1 MHRIF
6 DRTAITTI
14 AAMTAGLLTCTTLS
28 TAALAEGRDAA
39 LIKRGALLVSVGD
52 CVTCHTPFK
61 MGANGPEKDMAR
73 GLSGHPEGLK
83 LTPPP
88 RLDAEWNWGGS
99 ATMTAFVGPWGI
111 SYSANLTPDRE
122 TGIGAWKEKDFIQAM
137 RTGKHL
143 GVARPLLPPMP
154 WQGLS
159 GLPEKDLQAIY
170 AYLMSLPAVKNRVPE
185 PVPPDVLAA
194 KVAGR

>member
-1 MHRIF
+1 MHLIF
-6 DRTAITTI
+6 NRTTI
-14 AAMTAGLLTCTTLS
+14 AVGLLTCATLS
-28 TAALAEGRDAA
+28 AAAFAEGRDAA

-61 MGANGPEKDMAR
+61 MGANGPEKDIAK
-73 GLSGHPEGLK
+73 GLSGHPETLK

-88 RLDAEWNWGGS
+88 RLDAEWNWAGS

-111 SYSANLTPDRE
+111 TYAANLTPDRE
-122 TGIGAWKEKDFIQAM
+122 TGMGTWKEKDFIQAM

-143 GVARPLLPPMP
+143 GVARPILPPMP
-154 WQGLS
+154 WQALS
-159 GLPEKDLQAIY
+159 GLPEKDLRAIY
-170 AYLMSLPAVKNRVPE
+170 AYLMSLPAVKNRVPD
-185 PVPPDVLAA
+185 PVPADVLAA

>member
-1 MHRIF
+1 MHPAF
-6 DRTAITTI
+6 NRTAIANI
-14 AAMTAGLLTCTTLS
+14 SAGMLACAMLS
-28 TAALAEGRDAA
+28 TPALAEGRDAA

-52 CVTCHTPFK
+52 CETCHTPFK

-73 GLSGHPEGLK
+73 GLSGHPEGLN
-83 LTPPP
+83 LAAPP

-99 ATMTAFVGPWGI
+99 ATMTAFVGPWGL
-111 SYSANLTPDRE
+111 SYAANLTPDRE
-122 TGIGAWKEKDFIQAM
+122 TGIGAWKEKDFIQTL

-159 GLPEKDLQAIY
+159 GLTEKDLKAIY
-170 AYLMSLPAVKNRVPE
+170 AYLMAQPAVKNRVPD
-185 PVPPDVLAA
+185 PVPPAVLAA
-194 KVAGR
+194 KATGR